1 MKMGQKES
9 YEDLIWGLIED
20 SKELSEV
27 AKKNIVQAELDVKEG
42 RLHKWAD
49 VKKELRIN
57 V

>member
-27 AKKNIVQAELDVKEG
+27 AKKNIVLAELDVKEG

-49 VKKELRIN
+49 VKKELHIN